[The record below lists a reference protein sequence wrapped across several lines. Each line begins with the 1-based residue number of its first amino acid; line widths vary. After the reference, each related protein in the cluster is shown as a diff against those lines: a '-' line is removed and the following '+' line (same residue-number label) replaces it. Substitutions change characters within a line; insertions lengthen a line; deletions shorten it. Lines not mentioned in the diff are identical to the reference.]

1 MGNFFDKS
9 SARGGEIAGRRG
21 RWQER
26 AGGDAIPGAPFGQL
40 RKGLIVVF
48 QSTRTPPGGGGYP
61 LSVCAHLCAPS
72 GFARPYAPFA
82 SACCRYTA
90 YGRLRRTGRQDICFR
105 VFRGGPQLNKRNLN
119 SNTPRPDFAY
129 AKQADSPQIR
139 HFKERVYVSFIIPLQ
154 AHRRGIRREA
164 DVGIMAK
171 TSRGCGE
178 IALAAAVRIQAAA
191 KPP

>member
-26 AGGDAIPGAPFGQL
+26 AEGDAIPGAPFGQL

-48 QSTRTPPGGGGYP
+48 QSTRTPGGEGGIP
-61 LSVCAHLCAPS
+61 LGLRSPLRS
-72 GFARPYAPFA
+72 F
-82 SACCRYTA
+82 
-90 YGRLRRTGRQDICFR
+90 RLRPSICAVRVCMLSLHGLRTASPDRSARYLFSS
-105 VFRGGPQLNKRNLN
+105 FSWGPQLNKKILN